1 MSSSQLALAERLL
14 PTRGAAQRASA
25 SFVGQLMDSPTRSD
39 DGGDHSDNDPGP
51 YSFGEPSARKSKS
64 VKYRYSAA
72 GKHRSSPLKGSS
84 ASPERKGK
92 AAVKPKSK
100 PRPKAPRT
108 PSIPLS
114 SSQPTASTTK
124 GRRSVKRKAS
134 LSPPHREPSELSP
147 LSSAPPSPSIPWKL
161 LSPLS
166 PASTQTTQPA
176 SPTVKTAPLRPEI
189 ASCSKASLSQ
199 PLSTAKKKTDELV
212 CKTGQDTWT
221 IGTPVWVSVDRSGA
235 VHDEPIQLA
244 NDADADPQSSEHM
257 WWPAQIMAK
266 EPIRV
271 SLFGDFPS
279 DSSTLRRTCT
289 IAKPSPGNILS
300 INDECGTR
308 RFDRSIFRIRSTADD
323 LVDLTSPP
331 PQKKQRLDNE
341 TSLDDRWEEAVS
353 SMEKAS
359 ALEREGLPAVISSYA
374 NGNGSFSDSLDDPDP
389 DTSTLRKSAAVPPT
403 TSKTKTLSRT
413 RSTGKL
419 KSQHSKASLKV
430 TYAPT
435 PRSRSVCPPDPTIQ
449 IPGELVLA
457 QAPGTGSY
465 YWPGKILSHRPD
477 TYEKYMVQFLD
488 DKVYCVSRG
497 KFWTSEEKGFV
508 TCLLGEWES
517 AVKTTDDPESED
529 EGEVNGNA
537 GQDDLDNVPREP
549 PPPPGEFDALSV
561 HAQLAYVKP
570 VLRAILEKR
579 YAPALM
585 KHEAFMK
592 GGSARAALL
601 KTAGVRGGLDAR
613 FIKVVQRAICK
624 WMIGDSD
631 RPVRY
636 VLDTNG
642 DTIISGSTADAVNPP
657 MPPEAVNKEPSEDVK
672 MDGIEEIV
680 PSGDGQPE
688 GAEGNPRTPTS
699 KEGGS
704 KEEAPENLDSHTVLD
719 QPEQPL
725 VVSLAD
731 GSRLPS
737 PLTEVTESP
746 ESNDQSDPSNNS
758 HISKPELATPA
769 PDEIAIEPDASTSS
783 DDTRQELPRPI
794 GCDEF
799 ETLPGV
805 EKLDYCLNVLLPE
818 AVQQL
823 LLWRSGERVNVT
835 LLSDAEEQRLHD
847 IAVKKASETDWV
859 DDVMRLREAQARLWG
874 VDLNKAAQEEKKI
887 VPGGT
892 RTRPRMATIPK

>member
-1 MSSSQLALAERLL
+1 
-14 PTRGAAQRASA
+14 
-25 SFVGQLMDSPTRSD
+25 
-39 DGGDHSDNDPGP
+39 
-51 YSFGEPSARKSKS
+51 
-64 VKYRYSAA
+64 
-72 GKHRSSPLKGSS
+72 
-84 ASPERKGK
+84 
-92 AAVKPKSK
+92 
-100 PRPKAPRT
+100 
-108 PSIPLS
+108 
-114 SSQPTASTTK
+114 
-124 GRRSVKRKAS
+124 
-134 LSPPHREPSELSP
+134 
-147 LSSAPPSPSIPWKL
+147 
-161 LSPLS
+161 
-166 PASTQTTQPA
+166 
-176 SPTVKTAPLRPEI
+176 
-189 ASCSKASLSQ
+189 
-199 PLSTAKKKTDELV
+199 
-212 CKTGQDTWT
+212 
-221 IGTPVWVSVDRSGA
+221 
-235 VHDEPIQLA
+235 
-244 NDADADPQSSEHM
+244 
-257 WWPAQIMAK
+257 MAK

-389 DTSTLRKSAAVPPT
+389 DTSTLRKSAA
-403 TSKTKTLSRT
+403 
-413 RSTGKL
+413 
-419 KSQHSKASLKV
+419 HSKASLKV

-719 QPEQPL
+719 QPEQP
-725 VVSLAD
+725 
-731 GSRLPS
+731 
-737 PLTEVTESP
+737 
-746 ESNDQSDPSNNS
+746 
-758 HISKPELATPA
+758 
-769 PDEIAIEPDASTSS
+769 DASTSS

-874 VDLNKAAQEEKKI
+874 VDLNKAAHEEKKI